1 MLTGITGSTE
11 TSLLTI
17 TNATKLT
24 NLKIT
29 YTINGVR
36 HTIPCNSFAVESYRE
51 VNFRDAIDAAR
62 ADVKE

>member
-1 MLTGITGSTE
+1 MLTVTAGT

-17 TNATKLT
+17 VSAAGLT
-24 NLKIT
+24 SLEVT

-36 HTIPCNSFAVESYRE
+36 HTVSCDSFAVESYRE
-51 VNFRDAIDAAR
+51 VNFRDAIGAAR

>member
-1 MLTGITGSTE
+1 MLTGTTE

-17 TNATKLT
+17 ASASGFSSLEV
-24 NLKIT
+24 T

-36 HTIPCNSFAVESYRE
+36 HVVPCDSFTVESYRE